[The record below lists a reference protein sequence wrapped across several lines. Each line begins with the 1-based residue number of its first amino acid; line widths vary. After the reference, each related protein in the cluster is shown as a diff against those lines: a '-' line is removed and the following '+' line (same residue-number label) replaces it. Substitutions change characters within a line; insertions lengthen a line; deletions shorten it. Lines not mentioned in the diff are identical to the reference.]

1 MSWYCYTIFIW
12 FDLGVEWAGLPRT
25 ACWWT
30 QWYLYITACV
40 LIVRNCIGDEH
51 LSNKSHCTVTFLC
64 FSTIPQYMPTSTDH
78 PVISYLSKCLGF
90 FLFILNN
97 TLLELHFCNKESRH
111 IFPDLPELSEL
122 LSFLC
127 CSLCDVFPYCM
138 HLFIFPFLFSISA
151 DGKCFCETKRKALEM
166 WLTPVTKRM
175 QKKFWRQSHEVQRG
189 WTF

>member
-1 MSWYCYTIFIW
+1 MWPDLSWYSYTIFVW

-30 QWYLYITACV
+30 QWYFYITAWV
-40 LIVRNCIGDEH
+40 PMVQNCHGDEH
-51 LSNKSHCTVTFLC
+51 LSNKYHPIISH
-64 FSTIPQYMPTSTDH
+64 
-78 PVISYLSKCLGF
+78 LSKCLV

-97 TLLELHFCNKESRH
+97 TLSELHFCSKESRH

-127 CSLCDVFPYCM
+127 CSLCNVFPYCM

-151 DGKCFCETKRKALEM
+151 DGKCFCQTKRKALEM
-166 WLTPVTKRM
+166 WLTPVTKRT
-175 QKKFWRQSHEVQRG
+175 QKNFWRQSHEVQIG